1 MSSNDVLIGKTI
13 SHYRVTERLG
23 GGGMGVVY
31 KAEDTKLGRF
41 VALKFLPDNV
51 AHNHAALE
59 RFQREARAASSL
71 NHPNI
76 CTIYDIDEHEGRP
89 FIAME
94 LLKGVTL
101 KHRIAMGPLP
111 LDTLLDLAIGV
122 ADALDAAHR
131 EGIIHRDI
139 KPANIFVTDRGQAKI
154 LDFGLAKVVT
164 PAASNVTATLDGD
177 PTVAEANLTSP
188 GVALGTVA
196 YMSPEQARG
205 RVVDARSDIFSFGV
219 VLYEMATGRQAF
231 SGATSAEIFE
241 AILNRAPVA
250 PVRLN
255 PEVPAELERIINKLL
270 DKDVKLRYQHADELR
285 ADLERLKHD
294 TDSGRSAVT
303 MAAPAATPGPAGATP
318 APTPSGGTP
327 IGAAASSSA
336 VPASDSSA
344 VVAAAK
350 RHKWSIF
357 TGAFVLLA
365 LLAAAGWG
373 VYSFLARPAPVAQV
387 PFQNFTISQIT
398 SSGDAIAAAISPDGK
413 FILSVKNEGGLESLW
428 LRNVPTSSDTQI
440 IAPAP
445 VQYNDLA
452 FSTDGNYIYFKR
464 SVSATQYN
472 LFRATVLGGTPQ
484 TIVSDVDSNV
494 TFSPDGK
501 RMAYIRANDPKVG
514 EFRLLSAALDGSD
527 EKVLFNAP
535 IGGVDL
541 RDVAWSPDGKQIAWP
556 TASFKS
562 SSIALFDLAS
572 GKVHTF
578 TTFTDKSVTSPAW
591 IPDGSGLLMKYQ
603 ASPGAPVQVG
613 FLSFPGAKFA
623 TVTRDTNTYPSFS
636 LSADGKIIA
645 AVQAKTT
652 RRLAFLAPNGAE
664 TPGSPSPV
672 AEEQN
677 IGWFSWDGN
686 DALLFAEGGSLLRV
700 TADGRSRSTLLHDP
714 NSLIGFQSPCEGG
727 RSIVFGWFNHG
738 GRGVAIWRVGA
749 DGSNPTQLTPGAP
762 DLWPVCSPDGKWV
775 YFTRFV
781 SGNAVIESVPV
792 RGSGAVQA
800 IPQGVVPNAFLASPH
815 GFAISPDGKQIAY
828 VVSVVDAASKLASQ
842 RLALADLDSAHPPHL
857 IAINQEFSNGGLVFT
872 NESKAVAYTIRE
884 KGVDNIW
891 VQPLTGSAGSQLTHF
906 ESGQIN
912 QFAWSPDGKKLAVL
926 RNHTT
931 SDVVLLR
938 ATQP

>member
-1 MSSNDVLIGKTI
+1 MAGSDSLVGKTI
-13 SHYRVTERLG
+13 SHYRVAERVG

-31 KAEDTKLGRF
+31 KAEDTKLGRS

-51 AHNHAALE
+51 AHDHAALE

-76 CTIYDIDEHEGRP
+76 CTIYDIDEHDGRP

-139 KPANIFVTDRGQAKI
+139 KPANIFITDRGQAKI

-164 PAASNVTATLDGD
+164 PAASNLTATLDGD

-285 ADLERLKHD
+285 ADLERLKRD
-294 TDSGRSAVT
+294 TDSGRTAVT
-303 MAAPAATPGPAGATP
+303 MAAPAATPGVAGATP

-327 IGAAASSSA
+327 IGSSPSSTA

-350 RHKWSIF
+350 RHKWGIF
-357 TGAFVLLA
+357 AGAVVLLA
-365 LLAAAGWG
+365 LVAAAGWG

-398 SSGDAIAAAISPDGK
+398 SSGDALAAAISPDGK

-440 IAPAP
+440 VAPAP
-445 VQYNDLA
+445 VQYANLV
-452 FSTDGNYIYFKR
+452 FSQDGNYIYFKR
-464 SVSATQYN
+464 MASATEYY
-472 LFRATVLGGTPQ
+472 LYRATVLGGTPQ
-484 TIVSDVDSNV
+484 LIVKDVDSDV

-501 RMAYIRANDPKVG
+501 RMAYIRANDPDIG
-514 EFRLLSAALDGSD
+514 QFRVLSAALDGSD
-527 EKVLFNAP
+527 EKVLYKGP
-535 IGGVDL
+535 IGAVTL
-541 RDVAWSPDGKQIAWP
+541 RNLTWSPDGQEIAWP
-556 TASFKS
+556 ATSVKS
-562 SSIALFDLAS
+562 SAVDLFDLKS
-572 GKVHTF
+572 GQVHTF
-578 TTFTDKSVTSPAW
+578 ATFTEKGLRSLAW
-591 IPDGSGLLMKYQ
+591 MPDGSGLL
-603 ASPGAPVQVG
+603 VQYTNGPQSTIQIG
-613 FLSFPGAKFA
+613 FLSYPGAKFS

-636 LSADGKIIA
+636 LAANGKMIA
-645 AVQAKTT
+645 AVQSKTT
-652 RRLAFLAPNGAE
+652 SELELLGANGTE
-664 TPGSPSPV
+664 TPGSSSPLADEKNIRGV
-672 AEEQN
+672 A
-677 IGWFSWDGN
+677 WDTNNAFLVAQQGT
-686 DALLFAEGGSLLRV
+686 LLRV
-700 TADGRSRSTLLHDP
+700 SADGRSRTTLIQDP
-714 NSLIGFQSPCEGG
+714 DSIIGFPSLCDGG
-727 RSIVFGWFNHG
+727 RSIVFSWDNHAG
-738 GRGVAIWRVGA
+738 NRAINVWRVGV
-749 DGSNPTQLTPGAP
+749 DGSNPVQLSHGTRE
-762 DLWPVCSPDGKWV
+762 LYPVCSSDAKWV
-775 YFTRFV
+775 YFTENV
-781 SGNAVIESVPV
+781 NGNPVIERVPFE
-792 RGSGAVQA
+792 GGGEATAVPAAQ
-800 IPQGVVPNAFLASPH
+800 VPHSFLASVRV
-815 GFAISPDGKQIAY
+815 ALSPDGKQLASM
-828 VVSVVDAASKLASQ
+828 VSVNDPAARTVSQ
-842 RLALADLDSAHPPHL
+842 ELALGHLGSSQASRL
-857 IAINQEFSNGGLVFT
+857 IAINQAYNGEGLVFT
-872 NESKAVAYTIRE
+872 PDSKAVVYPIRE
-884 KGVDNIW
+884 KGVDNLW
-891 VQPLTGSAGSQLTHF
+891 VQPLNGSDGHQLTHF
-906 ESGQIN
+906 TSGHN
-912 QFAWSPDGKKLAVL
+912 AGFSWSPDGKKLAVL
-926 RNHTT
+926 RSHTT

-938 ATQP
+938 SANP